1 MYGEM
6 LQKINLYLQN
16 TKPLFQNGFLRIIN
30 EDNKV
35 KIMYKTHFWE
45 FTTKKEI
52 NLEGKDCL
60 KEVQDFVLNSFFF
73 FEWTGEKMNSEE
85 LSVLLWKTSESVRAE
100 LFKIYQK
107 LRNDGKFFLS

>member
-1 MYGEM
+1 MNGEI

-30 EDNKV
+30 EDQKI
-35 KIMYKTHFWE
+35 KIMYKTHFWD

-52 NLEGKDCL
+52 NLEDKDCL
-60 KEVQDFVLNSFFF
+60 KEIQDFVLDSFFF
-73 FEWTGEKMNSEE
+73 FEWTGEKMNSEK

-107 LRNDGKFFLS
+107 LRNEWKFFLL